1 MRSRRASVSKV
12 RMTTARG
19 HGPRGYG
26 FGPER
31 QCWSGGGR
39 SRTTGRLSC
48 GDGRTATGQR
58 EPRHVAEES
67 RLERQLDRA
76 VARATTPR
84 GAAIV
89 IATAS
94 TVMTVVA
101 GLLVTVLDSETF
113 PSIGSGLWWAV
124 QTVTTVG
131 YGDDIPM
138 SLTGRLVAAFVM
150 LLGIGFLTVI
160 TASITSTFVSRS
172 RHEPSDADAAM
183 AEQLH
188 QLDRR
193 LERIEAALS
202 RSSSP

>member
-1 MRSRRASVSKV
+1 MA
-12 RMTTARG
+12 
-19 HGPRGYG
+19 
-26 FGPER
+26 
-31 QCWSGGGR
+31 
-39 SRTTGRLSC
+39 
-48 GDGRTATGQR
+48 D
-58 EPRHVAEES
+58 ES

-94 TVMTVVA
+94 TVMTLVA

-131 YGDDIPM
+131 YGDDIPT
-138 SLTGRLVAAFVM
+138 SLAGRLVAALVM

-172 RHEPSDADAAM
+172 RHDPSDAQTAM
-183 AEQLH
+183 SEQLR
-188 QLDRR
+188 QLDSR